1 MGEETLINIFVEES
15 EEILEELEIDL
26 IQLEGNPQDD
36 ELINKIFRS
45 MHTLKGSAGLTGLT
59 DIADFVH
66 HAEDVLDKIRNHS
79 LQINYEIISLLLE
92 SRDIIEAMVKQIFNP
107 EYHVDQQKVIE
118 ISTAFKF
125 FLEAPVSNQGA
136 KDFVEEKQKLSEED
150 SVYRIKLKL
159 NNNLFETGT
168 DPLGLIKELS
178 DFCDVLDINV
188 NLSRIPE
195 IYELNP
201 EGCYLTL
208 TIFVKTSDS
217 LKRLQDVF
225 IFIEFYNEIEI
236 EEVTEDFKD
245 GLDQTLAEKLTGEIL
260 VERGIVEEEDIEEA
274 LEEQNRIGEILSKRG
289 KVSKK
294 QVEKVVGEQTKVR
307 NIKEKS
313 SIKVDT
319 YKLEQL
325 MNSMAELVI
334 SQAKVR
340 DLVFQFH
347 NNKETEFVTAFDE
360 VDKRIKDLQEEI
372 MKVRMVPI
380 GDTFIRF
387 KRLVRDLSKKQ
398 GKEIA
403 LEIKGKET
411 ELDKNIIEQIADPL
425 KHMIRNSIDH
435 GIELPEEREQEGKNR
450 VGKITLSAY
459 HKEGSIIIKVVD
471 DGAGLDKDK
480 ILRKAIDKG
489 IVNREDKL
497 KDEDIYQL
505 IFAPGFSTAQVVTET
520 SGRGVGMDVVRS
532 NIERLRGTVNISTAL
547 NQGTTF
553 KIKLPLTLAIIDG
566 MAIKVGE
573 ENFIIPMNAIYE
585 FIQPAPEHLKTVKG
599 KGEVV
604 KVRDN
609 YITLTRLHSLF
620 NIEAKE
626 TDPTK
631 AIVVVVH
638 DEGKKTCL
646 LVDEI
651 LGQQQAV
658 VKSLEDNYTYVE
670 GMAGATILGNGNVAM
685 ILDISTIIK
694 MALR

>member
-1 MGEETLINIFVEES
+1 MGGETLINIFVEES
-15 EEILEELEIDL
+15 KEILEELEIDL
-26 IQLEGNPQDD
+26 LQLEGNPQDN
-36 ELINKIFRS
+36 ELINKIFRG

-66 HAEDVLDKIRNHS
+66 HAEDVLDKVRNHS

-92 SRDIIEAMVKQIFNP
+92 SRDIIEGMVEQIFNP
-107 EYHVDQQKVIE
+107 EYHVDQQKVDE

-125 FLEAPVSNQGA
+125 FLETPAQSG
-136 KDFVEEKQKLSEED
+136 ETED
-150 SVYRIKLKL
+150 SREESHKDSELDSIYRIKLKL
-159 NNNLFETGT
+159 NDDLFETGT

-178 DFCDVLDINV
+178 EFCEILDTNI

-201 EGCYLTL
+201 ESCYLTVTL
-208 TIFVKTSDS
+208 FVKTKDS
-217 LKRLQDVF
+217 LKRLKDVF
-225 IFIEFYNEIEI
+225 IFIELDNEIEI
-236 EEVTEDFKD
+236 EEVTEDFRGGMD
-245 GLDQTLAEKLTGEIL
+245 HTLAEKLTGEIL
-260 VERGIVEEEDIEEA
+260 VERGIVEEADIEEA
-274 LEEQNRIGEILSKRG
+274 LEEQNRIGEILSRRG

-307 NIKEKS
+307 TIKEKS

-319 YKLEQL
+319 DKLEQL

-340 DLVFQFH
+340 DLVFQAH
-347 NNKETEFVTAFDE
+347 DNKETEFVTAFDE

-398 GKEIA
+398 GKEIV

-411 ELDKNIIEQIADPL
+411 ELDKNIIEEIADPL

-435 GIELPEEREQEGKNR
+435 GIELPEAREKQGKDR

-459 HKEGSIIIKVVD
+459 HKEGSIIIKISD
-471 DGAGLDKDK
+471 DGFGLDKDK
-480 ILRKAIDKG
+480 ILKKAIDKG
-489 IVNREDKL
+489 IVNKEDKL
-497 KDEDIYQL
+497 KDEEIYQL

-532 NIERLRGTVNISTAL
+532 NIERLRGTINISTAPC
-547 NQGTTF
+547 QGTTF

-573 ENFIIPMNAIYE
+573 EDFIIPMNAIYE
-585 FIQPAPEHLKTVKG
+585 FIQPKPEHLKTIKA
-599 KGEVV
+599 KGEAV
-604 KVRDN
+604 KVRDD

-620 NIEAKE
+620 NIQAKE

-694 MALR
+694 MSLR

>member
-1 MGEETLINIFVEES
+1 M
-15 EEILEELEIDL
+15 
-26 IQLEGNPQDD
+26 
-36 ELINKIFRS
+36 
-45 MHTLKGSAGLTGLT
+45 
-59 DIADFVH
+59 
-66 HAEDVLDKIRNHS
+66 
-79 LQINYEIISLLLE
+79 
-92 SRDIIEAMVKQIFNP
+92 
-107 EYHVDQQKVIE
+107 
-118 ISTAFKF
+118 
-125 FLEAPVSNQGA
+125 
-136 KDFVEEKQKLSEED
+136 
-150 SVYRIKLKL
+150 

-178 DFCDVLDINV
+178 DFCDVLDVNV

-236 EEVTEDFKD
+236 EEVTDDFKD

>member
-107 EYHVDQQKVIE
+107 EYHVDQQKVAE

-178 DFCDVLDINV
+178 DFCDVLDVNV

-225 IFIEFYNEIEI
+225 IFIEFDNEIEI
-236 EEVTEDFKD
+236 EEVTDDFKD